1 MPCTRFSALRQGSS
15 RNSTAISISLPPRGI
30 LADLDEH
37 LAGVLAA
44 QQPDQRLWRLLQAL
58 HDVLAV
64 LQLALAQPARAIG
77 EELRQPVG
85 VIADEEATDGDAVD
99 QHRREVRPRRHLGR
113 VVLRDDAAERDARE
127 RVDVPQHR
135 LEDVATDVVEVH
147 VDALGAGVAQHRRQV
162 RHAVGHAGV
171 EAQLLQDVLA
181 LVLGARDAGD
191 ATAADLRELADDGAD
206 GAGGGGHDDG
216 LTRLGLGDVVEA
228 HVRRQAGHAEDA
240 ERGGN
245 RRRLRVELER
255 TEGPD
260 ARAGGLRD
268 VVRLP
273 ATVREHEIARRE
285 GGVARFHHLA
295 DGAADHRLSQLHGRR
310 IRLHVVHP
318 ATHVGI
324 DREPDG
330 AHEDVALLRLGQRRV
345 DDLEIARL
353 GLAHGTVAQQHA
365 AVRHGEDCRSPARPL
380 QPPGPSAIVPAM
392 TATTRLA
399 EFVVKTSLRDC
410 SDAVLAQTRR
420 AALDTIGVM
429 LAGAVEPV
437 AAGVRAVARAEG
449 GTPLCTVVG
458 TSLRTAPGWA
468 ALANGA
474 AGHAHDFDDTNFAL
488 MGHPSVPLFAAALAG
503 GEAETADG
511 GALMLAYVIGFEID
525 ATLGCAAAAARL
537 LGLDVNQTRHALGMA
552 ASMASG
558 LKENFGSMTK
568 PYHAGHAAQSG
579 LRAAQLARE
588 GLTASDSAL
597 EGRQGYVAAF
607 SGATLP
613 ADALDRLGSR
623 WELI

>member
-1 MPCTRFSALRQGSS
+1 
-15 RNSTAISISLPPRGI
+15 
-30 LADLDEH
+30 
-37 LAGVLAA
+37 
-44 QQPDQRLWRLLQAL
+44 
-58 HDVLAV
+58 
-64 LQLALAQPARAIG
+64 
-77 EELRQPVG
+77 
-85 VIADEEATDGDAVD
+85 
-99 QHRREVRPRRHLGR
+99 
-113 VVLRDDAAERDARE
+113 
-127 RVDVPQHR
+127 
-135 LEDVATDVVEVH
+135 
-147 VDALGAGVAQHRRQV
+147 
-162 RHAVGHAGV
+162 
-171 EAQLLQDVLA
+171 
-181 LVLGARDAGD
+181 
-191 ATAADLRELADDGAD
+191 
-206 GAGGGGHDDG
+206 
-216 LTRLGLGDVVEA
+216 
-228 HVRRQAGHAEDA
+228 
-240 ERGGN
+240 
-245 RRRLRVELER
+245 
-255 TEGPD
+255 
-260 ARAGGLRD
+260 
-268 VVRLP
+268 
-273 ATVREHEIARRE
+273 
-285 GGVARFHHLA
+285 
-295 DGAADHRLSQLHGRR
+295 
-310 IRLHVVHP
+310 
-318 ATHVGI
+318 
-324 DREPDG
+324 
-330 AHEDVALLRLGQRRV
+330 
-345 DDLEIARL
+345 
-353 GLAHGTVAQQHA
+353 
-365 AVRHGEDCRSPARPL
+365 
-380 QPPGPSAIVPAM
+380 M

-429 LAGAVEPV
+429 LAGAAEPV

-525 ATLGCAAAAARL
+525 AALGIALNPAHYTRGWHATSSIGTLGCAAAAARL

-588 GLTASDSAL
+588 GLTASDAAL

-623 WELI
+623 WELTASGIAVKPYPSCALTHSAIDALLELRARHRVDPAQVAAVEVGVNAVVPDVLRHARPSNGLECKFSMQYCAAAALARGAVGVADFEDGAVRDAATRDLMERVTMVVDPALPHGLEQHAWSRVTVRLADGTTLASTARGASGHPATPLSDAELTAKFLGCAVPVLGADAAEGVAEQIRRLEDVPDVRALTSRLVAEQE